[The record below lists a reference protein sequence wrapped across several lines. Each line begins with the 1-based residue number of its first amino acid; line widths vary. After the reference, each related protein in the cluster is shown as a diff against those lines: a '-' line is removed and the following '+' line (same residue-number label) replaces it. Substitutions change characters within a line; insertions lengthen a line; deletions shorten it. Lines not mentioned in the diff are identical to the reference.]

1 MAIYNSNGKI
11 YTLRGPN
18 PLMKTQQEWDRS
30 KIQLINMGRKSE
42 VIVHDARNPVE
53 EFNASVVDI
62 GEDLKLKQT
71 PPKRAKTIDP
81 KKFIEEIR
89 QAPKEKPNVFK
100 IPEAQQPTLNVDPK
114 MSRILKERGAEY
126 YCAPAIGRKDHTDDL
141 YGNSYSTVEYGE
153 KFLFDALIIDQS
165 DLELQFWCVRLITPQ
180 SVIYKKVR
188 QGGERWWRVADI
200 EAKTGGWLAKAVTSD
215 SNPDF
220 S

>member
-18 PLMKTQQEWDRS
+18 QLLKTQQEWDLS
-30 KIQLINMGRKSE
+30 KIQLINMGWRSE
-42 VIVHDARNPVE
+42 VIVHDLRNPVE
-53 EFNASVVDI
+53 AFNASIIDI

-71 PPKRAKTIDP
+71 PPKRAKTIEP

-89 QAPKEKPNVFK
+89 QAPKEKTNVLK
-100 IPEAQQPTLNVDPK
+100 IPEAQQTTLNVDPK
-114 MSRILKERGAEY
+114 MARILKERGAEY

-141 YGNSYSTVEYGE
+141 YGSSYSTVEYGE
-153 KFLFDALIIDQS
+153 KFLFDAVIIDQS

-188 QGGERWWRVADI
+188 QGGERWWRVTDI
-200 EAKTGGWLAKAVTSD
+200 EPKTGGWLAKAVTSD